1 MTGDMMIVCTVCVV
15 RSYVDATHRQ
25 GDGSTWNHGSY
36 MERQADGPLS
46 RRCARAA
53 VRAEYAPVAV
63 AVLKFLSSRWPMA
76 ETAPIA
82 AQYLWLRQ
90 AL

>member
-1 MTGDMMIVCTVCVV
+1 MHALRLGEAILRTCFCLPEPILRTCFCLPDGRVALSGRLPPGAECL
-15 RSYVDATHRQ
+15 ATSQ
-25 GDGSTWNHGSY
+25 
-36 MERQADGPLS
+36 
-46 RRCARAA
+46 
-53 VRAEYAPVAV
+53 
-63 AVLKFLSSRWPMA
+63 FLSSRWPMA

>member
-1 MTGDMMIVCTVCVV
+1 MHVLRIGEALLRTCFCLPDGRVALSGRLPPGAECL
-15 RSYVDATHRQ
+15 ATSQ
-25 GDGSTWNHGSY
+25 
-36 MERQADGPLS
+36 
-46 RRCARAA
+46 
-53 VRAEYAPVAV
+53 
-63 AVLKFLSSRWPMA
+63 FLSSRWPMA

>member
-1 MTGDMMIVCTVCVV
+1 MWMRHIGKVTGP
-15 RSYVDATHRQ
+15 
-25 GDGSTWNHGSY
+25 DGQPWVLHVT
-36 MERQADGPLS
+36 RQADGPLS
-46 RRCARAA
+46 QRCARAA

-63 AVLKFLSSRWPMA
+63 LTFPSSRWPMA